1 MHAGVREGGQF
12 ATEAKA
18 EAGVTLTAPAVAEEQ
33 VVEAYTP
40 VYKLPEAAVED
51 AKHRIEK
58 ANRRLERAGI
68 QERFEMTW
76 GEPYVRKVGPQGSQV
91 DRWYRDLEL
100 SAPAISYGG
109 WEFVA
114 ALDQAGPNESDL
126 VARTRPGAELNG
138 WRPESI
144 RCDHCGKSRARSVTY
159 VVRHE
164 DGTIKQVGS
173 SCMQNFLGIRPSG
186 LWTLDMDPLDKAEE
200 EWTDASYS
208 SGLGDAAT
216 AEDVIR
222 TAIAATEGGKHYVS
236 ASAAQYGAGASTA
249 DTVKKALGLW
259 SVGPQERDEIAGV
272 AAGAQQV
279 SDADVQE
286 VLAFAREIEGEGD
299 YATNLRMLAAQ
310 EWTGTR
316 HVGILASAVSA
327 WAREKG
333 RRVERE
339 RKLADYVPGHMA
351 PEGEKVKGHTVTVTK
366 VSYLDDP
373 YSYYGGVNTLVIM
386 RDEAGHEVKWFASG
400 RKELDAG
407 QLLALTG
414 GTVKKHDVYAD
425 RDQTVI
431 TRVKYDILPAAGEL
445 SEAPEGAAEPL
456 AAGDRVR
463 IEDVSE
469 TTLWVGATGT
479 VDEIRPGGHVRVR
492 WDSQDRASGSFA
504 PDRFARL

>member
-1 MHAGVREGGQF
+1 MSSSTVQDRSRVHAGVRDGGQY

-18 EAGVTLTAPAVAEEQ
+18 ETAVTLTATNVAEEQ

-40 VYKLPEAAVED
+40 RYEIPEFAVED

-58 ANRRLERAGI
+58 ANRRLHRAGI
-68 QERFEMTW
+68 EERFDTTW
-76 GEPYVRKVGPQGSQV
+76 GEPYVRRVGPEGSRV
-91 DRWYRDLEL
+91 DRWYRDLQL

-114 ALDQAGPNESDL
+114 ALDQAGPNETDL

-186 LWTLDMDPLDKAEE
+186 LWTLDMDPLEKSE
-200 EWTDASYS
+200 EWAEAQHS

-216 AEDVIR
+216 AQDVIR

-236 ASAAQYGAGASTA
+236 TSAAQYGAGTATA

-259 SVGPQERDEIAGV
+259 SVAPHERDQVADV
-272 AAGAQQV
+272 AARAQQV

-286 VLAFAREIEGEGD
+286 VLLFARDIEGEGD
-299 YATNLRMLAAQ
+299 YATNLRTLAAQ

-333 RRVERE
+333 HRVERE

-351 PEGEKVKGHTVTVTK
+351 PVGEKIKDHTVTVTK

-407 QLLALTG
+407 QQLALTG
-414 GTVKKHDVYAD
+414 GTVKDHSVYAD

-431 TRVKYDILPAAGEL
+431 TRVKYDILPANEPA
-445 SEAPEGAAEPL
+445 SDAA
-456 AAGDRVR
+456 A
-463 IEDVSE
+463 
-469 TTLWVGATGT
+469 
-479 VDEIRPGGHVRVR
+479 
-492 WDSQDRASGSFA
+492 
-504 PDRFARL
+504 